1 VLVTV
6 GSQIP
11 FPRRANIVAEV
22 EAIGGGQVRLT
33 GTWPGG
39 QIESSGDCASCS
51 ASITSATRT
60 TPGSFDVHLTAGG
73 DVRMNGY
80 ALDVVALDQDEA
92 VVRMHPA

>member
-1 VLVTV
+1 MTV

-11 FPRRANIVAEV
+11 FPRRADIVAEV
-22 EAIGGGQVRLT
+22 EAMGGGQIRLT

-39 QIESSGDCASCS
+39 QMQTSGDCTSCS

-73 DVRMNGY
+73 GVRMNGH